1 MSSETKT
8 VIISETTKVDSVN
21 SYALNADFVKFLVLL
36 LIVFLVIVIIGNN
49 SKSLYFTSTLPS
61 WALSLA
67 TWLFLIAIVFM
78 FTAYGMM
85 KADFQADDMRANW
98 FKFGMFV
105 VLVLFLVSVF
115 IIFQTNNFR
124 AAFWTQLAGLIILII
139 LMFFVGS
146 QSRAAAALQIPLL
159 LIQILF
165 LVEVWQIVQLNNY

>member
-85 KADFQADDMRANW
+85 KADFQADDMRATRSN
-98 FKFGMFV
+98 
-105 VLVLFLVSVF
+105 LECLLFLFYFWLVSLLF
-115 IIFQTNNFR
+115 SKQTISEQHSGHN
-124 AAFWTQLAGLIILII
+124 
-139 LMFFVGS
+139 
-146 QSRAAAALQIPLL
+146 LQ
-159 LIQILF
+159 
-165 LVEVWQIVQLNNY
+165 V